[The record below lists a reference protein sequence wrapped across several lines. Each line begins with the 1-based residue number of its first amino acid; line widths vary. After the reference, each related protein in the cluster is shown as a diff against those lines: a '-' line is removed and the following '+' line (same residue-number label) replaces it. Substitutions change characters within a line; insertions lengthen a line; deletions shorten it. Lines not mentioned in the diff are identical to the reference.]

1 MKPDPCRRTTCD
13 TVSPHPGTDHLD
25 PASDLYDGPEYR
37 LDALPDSCQNS
48 AHALLFTARDQG
60 WDGRIVETALHE
72 LAGEI
77 LRLREQ
83 VAQVRVDKDRG
94 IRAAMARAEDC
105 VEHGADIARLGH
117 DLHWMWIHAKQ
128 MEEAATGH
136 QTSLYHVEDLV
147 RGREEPLAEAVRRQI
162 QFGRRAVKQRHA
174 RYEPPTA
181 EQCAKAGGCKLPEPH
196 AACEQLRDT
205 EAVRRG

>member
-1 MKPDPCRRTTCD
+1 MGHNGTCQRTTCTD
-13 TVSPHPGTDHLD
+13 LQEHPGALHID

-37 LDALPDSCQNS
+37 LGALPYSCQRS
-48 AHALLFTARDQG
+48 AYTLLFAARERG
-60 WDGRIVETALHE
+60 WDRRVVETALHE
-72 LAGEI
+72 MAGEI
-77 LRLREQ
+77 LRLKEQ

-181 EQCAKAGGCKLPEPH
+181 EQCAKAGGCPQPEPH
-196 AACEQLRDT
+196 AACERLRGV
-205 EAVRRG
+205 E